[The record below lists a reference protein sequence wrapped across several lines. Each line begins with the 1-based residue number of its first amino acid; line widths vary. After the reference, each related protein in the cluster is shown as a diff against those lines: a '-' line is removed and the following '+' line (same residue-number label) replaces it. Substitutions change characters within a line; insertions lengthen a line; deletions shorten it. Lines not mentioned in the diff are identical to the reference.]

1 MTSTLAL
8 VVAVCTAWA
17 EGSTSGSCGDNATW
31 ALSDDGLTLTI
42 SGSGDMEDFVA
53 GNSDSTTTKRMTPWA
68 IYLTQMTSVV
78 IGDEITSI
86 GSYAFNNSDTT
97 TTTTI
102 ETVSI
107 GSSVT
112 SIGESAFGLCKK
124 MTSIEIPASVES
136 IGLYAFR
143 YCSALE
149 TISFADDSKL
159 TTISSSAFF
168 SCTALKNIV
177 IPNSV
182 TSIGYAL
189 FGCTALESVTYG
201 TGITSL
207 SLYSFAYCS
216 KLTTVILKG
225 EITSIDQY
233 AFVGCSSLASLE
245 IPSTVTTIGTGA
257 FKDCSALTALE
268 IPESVTSIAA
278 SAYTGCSA
286 LASIKCDNG
295 ETAPTIN
302 ASTFD
307 SSHYTNITLDASDIY
322 RTADNWSAFYVTP
335 TIATTDATITYGDAA
350 VDFTSYV
357 SGNTAKATIAVTYTV
372 GDETTETQPTN
383 AGTYTVTIAAEQN
396 SKSNYVDATVTLTIN
411 KAASTA
417 ALANG
422 SSYTIT
428 YGDNP
433 VDIESDITNP
443 GNAEITIT
451 YTDVDGNST
460 TEQPTDAGEYT
471 IVITIAE
478 SDNYEADEITATLTI
493 NKAESTAAS
502 TEAEDGYTTTE
513 GTPVS
518 EDDIIADLV
527 DVPENAE
534 VTITYKYTG
543 EDGEEVETD
552 GQPTEP
558 GEYTIVITI
567 GETDN
572 YDGTTIEVPLMITED
587 TTNSDPSTAISS
599 VAAEGTTVSVSG
611 GAIVITTA
619 EALQARVYSIAGTQV
634 ASQVVDGA
642 TTIEVP
648 ASGIYIVV
656 LSDGTTAKVQVK

>member
-8 VVAVCTAWA
+8 LVAVCTAWA

-42 SGSGDMEDFVA
+42 SGSGAMGDYA
-53 GNSDSTTTKRMTPWA
+53 PGNSDPRGLAPWA
-68 IYLTQMTSVV
+68 SYLTQITSVV

-86 GSYAFNNSDTT
+86 GTYAFNNSDSGA
-97 TTTTI
+97 TI
-102 ETVSI
+102 ETVTI
-107 GSSVT
+107 GSSVALIDT
-112 SIGESAFGLCKK
+112 SAFGACNKL
-124 MTSIEIPASVES
+124 TSIELPASVET
-136 IGLYAFR
+136 IRQMAFR

-149 TISFADDSKL
+149 TISFAEDSKL
-159 TTISSSAFF
+159 TTIGTNAFF
-168 SCTALKNIV
+168 LCTALKNIV

-189 FGCTALESVTYG
+189 YGCTALESVTYG

-207 SLYSFAYCS
+207 SQYSFAYCS
-216 KLTTVILKG
+216 KLTTVILNG

-233 AFVGCSSLASLE
+233 AFVGCSSLASFE
-245 IPSTVTTIGTGA
+245 IPSTVTTIGEGA
-257 FKDCSALTALE
+257 FKNCSALTALE

-286 LASIKCDNG
+286 LASIKCDND
-295 ETAPTIN
+295 ETAPTID

-322 RTADNWSAFYVTP
+322 RTATNWKAFYVTP
-335 TIATTDATITYGDAA
+335 TIATTAATITYGDDA

-357 SGNTAKATIAVTYTV
+357 SGNTAEATITVTYTV

-411 KAASTA
+411 KASSA
-417 ALANG
+417 ATLSNG

-428 YGDNP
+428 YGDDP

-543 EDGEEVETD
+543 EDGEEIETD
-552 GQPTEP
+552 EQPTEP

-572 YDGTTIEVPLMITED
+572 YDGTTIEVPLTITED

-611 GAIVITTA
+611 GAIIITTA
-619 EALQARVYSIAGTQV
+619 EVLQARVYSIAGAQV

-642 TTIEVP
+642 ATIDVP

>member
-1 MTSTLAL
+1 M
-8 VVAVCTAWA
+8 
-17 EGSTSGSCGDNATW
+17 
-31 ALSDDGLTLTI
+31 
-42 SGSGDMEDFVA
+42 
-53 GNSDSTTTKRMTPWA
+53 
-68 IYLTQMTSVV
+68 
-78 IGDEITSI
+78 
-86 GSYAFNNSDTT
+86 
-97 TTTTI
+97 
-102 ETVSI
+102 
-107 GSSVT
+107 
-112 SIGESAFGLCKK
+112 
-124 MTSIEIPASVES
+124 
-136 IGLYAFR
+136 AFR

-149 TISFADDSKL
+149 TISFAEDSKL
-159 TTISSSAFF
+159 TTIGSNAFF

-189 FGCTALESVTYG
+189 YGCTALESVTYG

-207 SLYSFAYCS
+207 SQHSFAYCS
-216 KLTTVILKG
+216 KLTTVILNG
-225 EITSIDQY
+225 EITSIGQY
-233 AFVGCSSLASLE
+233 AFVGCSSLASFE
-245 IPSTVTTIGTGA
+245 IPSTVTTIGEGA
-257 FKDCSALTALE
+257 FKDCSALTAIE

-286 LASIKCDNG
+286 LASIKCDND
-295 ETAPTIN
+295 ETAPTID

-307 SSHYTNITLDASDIY
+307 STHYTNITLDASDIY
-322 RTADNWSAFYVTP
+322 RTADNWKAFYVTP
-335 TIATTDATITYGDAA
+335 TIATTAATITYGDDA

-357 SGNTAKATIAVTYTV
+357 SGNTAKATITVTYTV
-372 GDETTETQPTN
+372 GDETTETQPTD

-417 ALANG
+417 TLANG

-428 YGDNP
+428 YGDEP

-451 YTDVDGNST
+451 YIDSEGNAT

-478 SDNYEADEITATLTI
+478 SDNYEDDEITATLII

-534 VTITYKYTG
+534 VTITYKYTD

-552 GQPTEP
+552 EQPTEP
-558 GEYTIVITI
+558 GDYTIVITI

-572 YDGTTIEVPLMITED
+572 YDGTTIEVPLTITED

-611 GAIVITTA
+611 GAIAITTA

-642 TTIEVP
+642 ASIEVP